1 MKVEKLLYSLLFC
14 PIQENNEYVI
24 LLQSGLSWAII
35 FILAGSISGPFW
47 IPASTRVYC
56 HGGAFFDDKV
66 GAHFNLVPKNEQV
79 EPSEASRDV
88 GTTSRSGSAQSGYSS
103 FNSCQDSLAEKKEG
117 I

>member
-56 HGGAFFDDKV
+56 HGGAFFDEKV
-66 GAHFNLVPKNEQV
+66 GAHFNLVARNEQV
-79 EPSEASRDV
+79 EPSEASREA
-88 GTTSRSGSAQSGYSS
+88 GSSSRAESAQSGYSS